1 MHELSIVHGV
11 ITAVSEA
18 AESARARQVK
28 TVTLR
33 VWALAGVV
41 EDALQFSFD
50 IARKGSLLDGATL
63 VVHRLPVIIHCA
75 ACGCERELPGIQRF
89 RCPSCDTPSA
99 DIRQGRELEIESIE
113 IEVNGD
119 NADR

>member
-1 MHELSIVHGV
+1 VHELSIVHGV

-18 AESARARQVK
+18 AESAGAQRVK
-28 TVTLR
+28 SVTLR
-33 VWALAGVV
+33 VGALAGVV

-50 IARKGSLLDGATL
+50 IARQGSLLDGATL

-75 ACGCERELPGIQRF
+75 TCGCEHELPGIQRF

>member
-18 AESARARQVK
+18 AASAQAHKVK
-28 TVTLR
+28 SVTLR
-33 VWALAGVV
+33 VGALAGVV
-41 EDALQFSFD
+41 EDALQFSFE
-50 IARKGSLLDGATL
+50 IATKDTLLDGASL
-63 VVHRLPVIIHCA
+63 VVHRLPVIIHCTT
-75 ACGCERELPGIQRF
+75 CEDQRELPGIQSF
-89 RCPSCDTPSA
+89 RCPTCHTPSA
-99 DIRQGRELEIESIE
+99 DIRQGRELEIESVE